1 MCCHSLADLITRQ
14 QLAQRN
20 GCNCCADRPS
30 LCGTRPAAAP
40 RSCPTSG
47 SGHQANPIP
56 HAATGRSR
64 RRVWISQLPCKSRRR
79 WARMESSFGETT
91 PIMIPLAIG
100 VMIPRRQPFQD
111 LGIMISSLHV
121 LVAERNR
128 WLTGLPGGRAPTRIR
143 RTASCAAASATTS
156 RRLRARWWPHA
167 FRTGRPARQAA
178 APATAAARITTPTRR
193 CRLARGV
200 GKRQWVMVRRRRA
213 SAMRAG
219 RASVAG
225 RSSSSSSSSSR
236 PSSQHGSNE
245 PSAHRQSASRRRR
258 SSPPGHR

>member
-64 RRVWISQLPCKSRRR
+64 RRVWISQLPCRSRRR

-91 PIMIPLAIG
+91 PIMIPLCYSCDDTKMATLSRSWNHDSIST
-100 VMIPRRQPFQD
+100 VLSAEHKRR
-111 LGIMISSLHV
+111 
-121 LVAERNR
+121 
-128 WLTGLPGGRAPTRIR
+128 LTGLPGGRAPTRIR

-156 RRLRARWWPHA
+156 RRLRAR
-167 FRTGRPARQAA
+167 
-178 APATAAARITTPTRR
+178 
-193 CRLARGV
+193 
-200 GKRQWVMVRRRRA
+200 
-213 SAMRAG
+213 
-219 RASVAG
+219 
-225 RSSSSSSSSSR
+225 
-236 PSSQHGSNE
+236 
-245 PSAHRQSASRRRR
+245 
-258 SSPPGHR
+258 